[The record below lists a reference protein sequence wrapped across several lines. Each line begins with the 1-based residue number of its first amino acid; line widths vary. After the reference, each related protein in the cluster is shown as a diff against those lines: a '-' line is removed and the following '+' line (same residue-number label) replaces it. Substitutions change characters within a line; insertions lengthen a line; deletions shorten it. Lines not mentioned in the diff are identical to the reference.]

1 VAGGSP
7 QVLPMRPPA
16 LEVVRREDPRLL
28 ACLHCHGSSSR
39 RRERDL
45 GRRRR
50 REKEADDEEE
60 TRHWGA
66 SV

>member
-1 VAGGSP
+1 MEAAG
-7 QVLPMRPPA
+7 
-16 LEVVRREDPRLL
+16 
-28 ACLHCHGSSSR
+28 R

-45 GRRRR
+45 GRRWR

-60 TRHWGA
+60 TRRWGA